1 MHRGGDVDVLQV
13 LQGLGVEEPQGGARA
28 EGDPDAHP
36 GHHHVGNH
44 HPLVLVGL
52 QLPLVV
58 NSRAERNSQSTEAG
72 RRLMSTCPLAA
83 NCRASRSL
91 STWCDSDLGDDCVSL

>member
-1 MHRGGDVDVLQV
+1 MLSVGPTRQSVMHRCGDVNVLQV

-36 GHHHVGNH
+36 GHHHVGHH

-52 QLPLVV
+52 QLPLMVS
-58 NSRAERNSQSTEAG
+58 SRAERNVQSTEVVHCQPV
-72 RRLMSTCPLAA
+72 L
-83 NCRASRSL
+83 SL
-91 STWCDSDLGDDCVSL
+91 C

>member
-1 MHRGGDVDVLQV
+1 MHGCGDVDVLQV

-36 GHHHVGNH
+36 GHHHVGHH
-44 HPLVLVGL
+44 HPLVLVDL

-58 NSRAERNSQSTEAG
+58 NSRAEREAHPIN
-72 RRLMSTCPLAA
+72 RRKRLAA
-83 NCRASRSL
+83 
-91 STWCDSDLGDDCVSL
+91 V